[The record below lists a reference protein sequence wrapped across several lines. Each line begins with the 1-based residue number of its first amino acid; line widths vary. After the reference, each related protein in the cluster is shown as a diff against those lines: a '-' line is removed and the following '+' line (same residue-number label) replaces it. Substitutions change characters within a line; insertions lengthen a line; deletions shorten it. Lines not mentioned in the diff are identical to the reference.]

1 MEELPRIE
9 HDCELNCEPN
19 FSAEVESKLDS
30 TSEIDS
36 TNSDLVERKSAT
48 KEWNATSIKPK
59 RRAVINPSVALIL
72 LALNSFVFVEPFF
85 LKHLYFDYKAP
96 ASYEILAM
104 LLAPLAVLFILKYY
118 KLLAVLRTLA
128 TLNLFI
134 LLVMFFMLFNSSY
147 LDIALLFCRYNL
159 IMLFSLLLF
168 YKEDAFYLAY
178 GLQRFGK
185 LSLLLFFTLK
195 FFIELNTLR
204 EQKLAALRLRSF
216 SPRLMPR
223 LKAYAYLIVSLIL
236 ESKTMSE
243 NMSVTLR
250 LRGFVDRLPVFTHY
264 KIGAL
269 DVLLLTLCLLQGVT
283 CYLFLT

>member
-1 MEELPRIE
+1 MEELPRLE

-19 FSAEVESKLDS
+19 FSAEVDENLSSTDSHSKIESNSSPKVGQT
-30 TSEIDS
+30 TSS
-36 TNSDLVERKSAT
+36 SS
-48 KEWNATSIKPK
+48 KPK
-59 RRAVINPSVALIL
+59 AHAVIHPSIALIL
-72 LALNSFVFVEPFF
+72 LALNSFVFVEPVF

-118 KLLAVLRTLA
+118 KLLAVLRALVA
-128 TLNLFI
+128 LNLFI

-185 LSLLLFFTLK
+185 LSLLLFFTLR
-195 FFIELNTLR
+195 FFVELNTLR